1 MALASPFE
9 ASFAC
14 TMACDPIVCPKRR
27 LLTFVKAR
35 GISCAQAVLHAQQ
48 ISEDSMSHDHNNI
61 TPSQATS
68 GATPFIIA
76 IGFNTAFVVGEMLW
90 ASWSGSSALLADAV
104 HNLGDVLGLGLAW
117 AAILLARRAPSAIH
131 TYGFRRTTVLAA
143 LANALLMLAASAG
156 VAWDAIHKFRHP
168 QPVSGRV
175 IMAVAAVGIVV
186 NLASALPLLKQRAR
200 DMNARAAFMH
210 LLADAAVSFGVVVSG
225 AAVLWTGSGWV
236 DPASSLLVAGIV
248 AIGAGKLLADALHL
262 TVDGV
267 PRDIDPAAVRSLLL
281 SLPKVRDVHDLH
293 VWAMSTT
300 ETALTAHLV
309 ASVGDDQRLL
319 AEATK
324 EIAEHFGILHITLQV
339 ESASSPSTCEDSCD
353 PHVGPPTA
361 PKSAGS

>member
-1 MALASPFE
+1 
-9 ASFAC
+9 
-14 TMACDPIVCPKRR
+14 
-27 LLTFVKAR
+27 
-35 GISCAQAVLHAQQ
+35 
-48 ISEDSMSHDHNNI
+48 MSHDHNNI
-61 TPSQATS
+61 APSQATS

-76 IGFNTAFVVGEMLW
+76 IGLNTAFVVGEMLW

-117 AAILLARRAPSAIH
+117 LAIRLARRAPSAIH

-156 VAWDAIHKFRHP
+156 VAWDAIHKFRHS

-186 NLASALPLLKQRAR
+186 NLASALPLLKQRAH
-200 DMNARAAFMH
+200 DMNTRAAFMH
-210 LLADAAVSFGVVVSG
+210 LLADAAVSFGVVLSG
-225 AAVLWTGSGWV
+225 AAVLWTGSSWV
-236 DPASSLLVAGIV
+236 DPASSLLVGAIV

-281 SLPKVRDVHDLH
+281 SLPGVREVHDLH

-300 ETALTAHLV
+300 ETALTAHIV
-309 ASVGDDQRLL
+309 AEAAEAQSLL
-319 AEATK
+319 AEANK
-324 EIAEHFGILHITLQV
+324 ALADQFGISHVTLQI
-339 ESASSPSTCEDSCD
+339 ESPNPPCPCDAPCDS
-353 PHVGPPTA
+353 VSLQSGIGPEVH
-361 PKSAGS
+361 